1 MSEDILLENGKQRF
15 TGCWARLD
23 RAREHIHAFGTEW
36 RSFLDQHPYHDYVEV
51 QADGSG
57 SVGIRRDEAIPA
69 RLSLILGE
77 FLYEMRAALD
87 NCLFEVAVLHSGKH
101 PPPGA
106 GLLQFPIYDDREAW
120 QRNLFRLKHL
130 SNEHRAM
137 LERIQPF
144 NAERQD
150 LNCLSILNRLARS
163 DRHRTLHLV
172 GAFLVEGRVLI
183 EAPKGSRLLEMR
195 KTDQRVVDREAE
207 IATFR
212 VSPWTGGQV
221 VDHLPELTLEVEI
234 SEMAEDR
241 PWGPLDGRL
250 HAIHRAVSE
259 YIEVLAAYALGMTEP
274 DPAT

>member
-1 MSEDILLENGKQRF
+1 
-15 TGCWARLD
+15 
-23 RAREHIHAFGTEW
+23 
-36 RSFLDQHPYHDYVEV
+36 
-51 QADGSG
+51 
-57 SVGIRRDEAIPA
+57 
-69 RLSLILGE
+69 
-77 FLYEMRAALD
+77 
-87 NCLFEVAVLHSGKH
+87 
-101 PPPGA
+101 
-106 GLLQFPIYDDREAW
+106 
-120 QRNLFRLKHL
+120 
-130 SNEHRAM
+130 M

-241 PWGPLDGRL
+241 PWS
-250 HAIHRAVSE
+250 VSTSRCSPRMHWE
-259 YIEVLAAYALGMTEP
+259 
-274 DPAT
+274 